1 MIVKRIIKEQEQ
13 EYEYKGK
20 PVNYDAYLHI
30 RISKETLE
38 ELKYLALNLGYD
50 NYTKMI
56 RKVLNYFIS
65 KNKEEVK

>member
-1 MIVKRIIKEQEQ
+1 MIVKRTIKEQQQ

-30 RISKETLE
+30 RISKDTLE
-38 ELKYLALNLGYD
+38 ELRFLALNLGYE
-50 NYTKMI
+50 NYTKMV
-56 RKVLNYFIS
+56 RKLLEDFIS